1 VGKRVLI
8 AALLVSAAINLV
20 AVFTLGFY
28 WREETR
34 HRQHFPPLPGFG
46 NRGQNLDRLK
56 ERLKL
61 TDAQMD
67 TIRKIDEDVKTRMKS
82 LSQSVFEK
90 RRELMTLMSESNADH
105 NRTDSLFRAIVALQD
120 ELEEQA
126 YGSLVRIRGVLTT
139 EQRKEMI
146 ELLPALMMEGAGPP
160 GSPPGIHLSP
170 GGPPPGMPP
179 MGVPGH

>member
-1 VGKRVLI
+1 MNRKVLI
-8 AALLVSAAINLV
+8 VALVVSAAINLV
-20 AVFTLGFY
+20 VVFTFGFY

-34 HRQHFPPLPGFG
+34 HRQHFPPPPGFG

-67 TIRKIDEDVKTRMKS
+67 TIRKIDEDAETRMKS

-126 YGSLVRIRGVLTT
+126 YGSLLRIRGLLTT
-139 EQRKEMI
+139 EQRKEMV
-146 ELLPALMMEGAGPP
+146 ELLPALMMEGGGPP
-160 GSPPGIHLSP
+160 DSPMGTRPPH
-170 GGPPPGMPP
+170 GGPPPGMPWR
-179 MGVPGH
+179 